1 MEEAIAMNGGD
12 GPNSYTQNS
21 KFQEQG
27 SDRAKALLS
36 NSIQEF
42 LDIQESLQV
51 FSIADLGCSVGPNT
65 FSCVQTIT
73 KAVRLKYKAHS
84 PKLEVPEFHVF
95 FNDNVTNDFNTL
107 FKALPV
113 DRHYMAAGVP
123 GSFYGRLFP
132 KASMN
137 FIHSSYSLHW
147 LTKVPEE
154 VLEEASPACNKGR
167 ITYVLSSCEV
177 VKAFTSQFLSDME
190 AFFSARSLEME
201 RCGLMA
207 LLIPCRPEGTLPS
220 DSIFCQFFECLSG
233 ALKDLVKEGLVTKA
247 LVDSFNLPIYI
258 PDASELKKAITSN
271 KHLELLKMEEVY
283 FPPMLTSPEE
293 VLACSRHV
301 RAAMEGILCNHFGSQ
316 IMDQLFEK
324 YSEKLEEF
332 SKMPHFI
339 RVKNLENLFV
349 LVKRNSL
356 A

>member
-1 MEEAIAMNGGD
+1 MEEAIAMNAGD

-21 KFQEQG
+21 KFQTNYLTLPLPIKKISGYHSRLNHTHSRTRSE
-27 SDRAKALLS
+27 RVKILLS

-73 KAVRLKYKAHS
+73 TAVQLKYKTHS
-84 PKLEVPEFHVF
+84 LKLEVPEFHVF

-113 DRHYMAAGVP
+113 DRPYMAAGVP

-132 KASMN
+132 KASIN

-147 LTKVPEE
+147 LTKFPEE
-154 VLEEASPACNKGR
+154 VVKEESPAWNKGR

-190 AFFSARSLEME
+190 AFFSTRSLEME

-207 LLIPCRPEGTLPS
+207 LLIPCRAEGTLPS
-220 DSIFCQFFECLSG
+220 DSIFCQFFECLS
-233 ALKDLVKEGLVTKA
+233 
-247 LVDSFNLPIYI
+247 
-258 PDASELKKAITSN
+258 
-271 KHLELLKMEEVY
+271 VY

-301 RAAMEGILCNHFGSQ
+301 RAATEGILCNHFGSQ
-316 IMDQLFEK
+316 IMDLLFEN
-324 YSEKLEEF
+324 YSEKLEEL
-332 SKMPHFI
+332 SKMPQFI

-349 LVKRNSL
+349 LVKRNDL
-356 A
+356 V